1 MKLVNYGN
9 KANYR
14 YLILFV
20 CMRKYKTLNIVV
32 KEPLNRERR
41 INGRESLLSRRPIK
55 RRPLCL
61 FCY

>member
-41 INGRESLLSRRPIK
+41 INGENPYST
-55 RRPLCL
+55 RPLCL